1 MASEFAQTVWPSDIE
16 LSSDPVAAAWQ
27 LAAIAPLSALDQVG
41 LLQATS
47 FEELLGRVS
56 ELTQEV
62 VF

>member
-1 MASEFAQTVWPSDIE
+1 VWPSDIE

-47 FEELLGRVS
+47 FEQLLGRVS